1 MKGQWPW
8 SGFPIS
14 RSFPRYDESK
24 IISLCD
30 QIVAKDKAILFSAI
44 SHKVGY
50 LIGHSSS
57 AEVYVNREVN
67 NNQPVLNDPSIL
79 PVTPESSLND
89 AEMEKYTFHTGIL
102 CGLHKSWEHKF
113 GRIKKFVAYYDEITL
128 VTIMLDEDHFL
139 LIGFDVSKN
148 DALESIVS
156 EKIVPYL
163 ARNAI
168 TFL

>member
-1 MKGQWPW
+1 
-8 SGFPIS
+8 
-14 RSFPRYDESK
+14 
-24 IISLCD
+24 
-30 QIVAKDKAILFSAI
+30 
-44 SHKVGY
+44 
-50 LIGHSSS
+50 LIGHSTS
-57 AEVYVNREVN
+57 AEVVVYRGAN
-67 NNQPVLNDPSIL
+67 NSQPVLKDPSSR
-79 PVTPESSLND
+79 PATPESSLND
-89 AEMEKYTFHTGIL
+89 AEMEKYTFHSGIL

-128 VTIMLDEDHFL
+128 VTIMLDENHFL

-148 DALESIVS
+148 DQLDRIVS